1 MAYTKFKIEVP
12 QTNKHYTNTD
22 GANDFIKPHIV
33 EGHKKMINRVEST
46 YKTSI
51 QKWAKEFDIDE
62 GVIISFI
69 CTESGGINLAGKK
82 TTSPHGLMQVT
93 PNTIF
98 EVYTKWSVAVDVPL
112 SAETKKFFESK
123 VSTTKSWVRDKI
135 SPPITEQISN
145 ALRDADYNI
154 ASGTASIRWM
164 LEAYANIGVTG
175 IDKVMVS
182 YNAGYYGTRNK
193 IKNMSINQIVKDVSL
208 PSESRAYVLKMLGVK
223 GFMDLY
229 YNILEK

>member
-1 MAYTKFKIEVP
+1 
-12 QTNKHYTNTD
+12 
-22 GANDFIKPHIV
+22 
-33 EGHKKMINRVEST
+33 
-46 YKTSI
+46 
-51 QKWAKEFDIDE
+51 
-62 GVIISFI
+62 
-69 CTESGGINLAGKK
+69 
-82 TTSPHGLMQVT
+82 
-93 PNTIF
+93 
-98 EVYTKWSVAVDVPL
+98 VPL

-123 VSTTKSWVRDKI
+123 VSTTNSWVRDKI